1 MAPLQNCRSGSTS
14 CSGNERLAG
23 WAAKRTEAEATF
35 FAPCKACGAKAP
47 SEFDGAFLLKAIV
60 PKVRI
65 VADYCSCGYQ
75 LAGEAARA
83 YDVLPVSDGLLAR
96 LSEWNDRYESCDP
109 QAYEDVGGAHF
120 DFIAFAADGLEIARA
135 VKRALP
141 RWTVLYWDE
150 AVDWFLARDPRSY
163 VPGRCEYEIDLE

>member
-1 MAPLQNCRSGSTS
+1 MPSPNCRSDSTNRWQWEAGSS
-14 CSGNERLAG
+14 RA
-23 WAAKRTEAEATF
+23 RPTEAEGNV
-35 FAPCKACGAKAP
+35 FAPCKPSGTKAP
-47 SEFDGAFLLKAIV
+47 SDFDGAFLLKAIV

-75 LAGEAARA
+75 LADDAARA

-96 LSEWNDRYESCDP
+96 LAEWSDQYESCDP
-109 QAYEDVGGAHF
+109 RAYEDVGGAHF
-120 DFIAFAADGLEIARA
+120 DFVAFAADGLEIARA

-141 RWTVLYWDE
+141 CWTVLYWDE